1 MTSRTTPMDG
11 PRAWAGTG
19 LLVIALLSG
28 VWTLGALVADG
39 PWTAVSAL
47 VVLVLAGVTGSV
59 RRSTRSRTAPSAWGL
74 TVAVLVLGALYGG
87 RGTGPSLPLPTP
99 ETFERLTRLARS
111 GVEAIADGRIPV
123 EPVRGLELLVVAGA
137 AAAFLAADLIA
148 LGLGRAGMSGLV
160 LVALW
165 TPAVAFERNPPVPVL
180 LVGGLAF
187 LLLLSVTR
195 PLPGHGGRAFSLDAG
210 PAVATAAVVT
220 ALAVVAGP
228 VTTALPFFGA
238 VRLPSTWGPAGL
250 DGPLRLST
258 DLDMRSSLAPRS
270 DRPVL
275 TYTTTTPDVGPLRMF
290 TLVDFDG
297 TEWQR
302 TESIETDLSPAEGWL
317 WPSSGIEPV
326 PEDTEQITIQI
337 GDLDQDRLPIP
348 VNPRNVSVD
357 GNWVYDVG
365 RDEVIGVGRT
375 TGDIRYVVTI
385 APRDLTAD
393 TLREDRPAD
402 AVAPSS
408 ALLTVPESAFVSDIR
423 TTAQQIVAGAPSAY
437 DQALALQSYFRNVEN
452 FRYDT
457 QVPDPAT
464 DDAVWDF
471 LTQRQ
476 GYCVQFATAMTI
488 MARTVGIP
496 ARLAIGFLPGRPS
509 TEVQGQYVVS
519 GRQAHAWPELYFDDA
534 GWVRFEPTPAAQTGA
549 PPLYADPFAGQF
561 QGPGGAPTA
570 PGQQT
575 ATPGASRG
583 AAEAAGPS
591 GQVSIGSASIPLAL
605 VLGVAV
611 LIAAALVGVLLV
623 WRARRRRARVVVP
636 DGPDAWWTE
645 LRTRLLIHGVSWSD
659 ATTPR
664 QAADVIRERQ
674 RERHDAQEAGAAL
687 DALVAAVEKERYG
700 PAPGT
705 WPAEQLR
712 DWVQAIE
719 RPWVPVDDE
728 PDRLVGASRRS

>member
-1 MTSRTTPMDG
+1 MDG
-11 PRAWAGTG
+11 PRAWVGTG
-19 LLVIALLSG
+19 LLVVAVLSG
-28 VWTLGALVADG
+28 VWTVGVLVADG
-39 PWTAVSAL
+39 PWTSVSIVVV
-47 VVLVLAGVTGSV
+47 VVLAAVTGSV
-59 RRSTRSRTAPSAWGL
+59 RRSSRSRTAPSAWGL
-74 TVAVLVLGALYGG
+74 VTAVLVLGAIYAG

-99 ETFERLTRLARS
+99 ETLERFTRLARS

-123 EPVRGLELLVVAGA
+123 EPARGLELLVVSGA
-137 AAAFLAADLIA
+137 AASFLAADLIA
-148 LGLGRAGMSGLV
+148 LGLGRAGLSGLV

-165 TPAVAFERNPPVPVL
+165 SPAVAFERNPPVPVL
-180 LVGGLAF
+180 LIGGVAF
-187 LLLLSVTR
+187 LLLLTVTR
-195 PLPGHGGRAFSLDAG
+195 PQGGRGGRALSLDAG
-210 PAVATAAVVT
+210 PAVATAALVT
-220 ALAVVAGP
+220 VLAVVTGP
-228 VTTALPFFGA
+228 ATAALPFFGSL
-238 VRLPSTWGPAGL
+238 RLPSTWGPAGL

-297 TEWQR
+297 TEWRR
-302 TESIETDLSPAEGWL
+302 TESLGADLTTAAGWL
-317 WPSSGIEPV
+317 WPSPGIDPE

-348 VNPRNVSVD
+348 VNPRNLSID
-357 GNWVYDVG
+357 GTWLYDGG

-375 TGDIRYVVTI
+375 TGDARYTVTI
-385 APRDLTAD
+385 APRDLTPE
-393 TLREDRPAD
+393 TLRAD
-402 AVAPSS
+402 GPGAAVPSS
-408 ALLTVPESAFVSDIR
+408 SSVLAVPESAFVADIR
-423 TTAQQIVAGAPSAY
+423 ATAQQVVAGAPTTY

-457 QVPDPAT
+457 QVPAPAT

-471 LTQRQ
+471 LSQRE

-488 MARTVGIP
+488 MARSVGIP

-519 GRQAHAWPELYFDDA
+519 GRQAHAWPELYFEDA

-570 PGQQT
+570 PSGQT
-575 ATPGASRG
+575 ATPGVSPG
-583 AAEAAGPS
+583 AAQGGGTP
-591 GQVSIGSASIPLAL
+591 GQVNIGSATFPVSL
-605 VLGVAV
+605 VVGVAV
-611 LIAAALVGVLLV
+611 LLLGALVGLVLA
-623 WRARRRRARVVVP
+623 WRARVRRAHVVVP

-645 LRTRLLIHGVSWSD
+645 LRSRLRVHGVTWSD

-664 QAADVIRERQ
+664 QAAAVIRESR
-674 RERHDAQEAGAAL
+674 RAEPDAEEALGAL
-687 DALVAAVEKERYG
+687 DALVTAVENERYG
-700 PAPGT
+700 PTPT
-705 WPAEQLR
+705 VWPAEQLQA
-712 DWVQAIE
+712 WVEAIE
-719 RPWVPVDDE
+719 RPWVRVEVDQDG
-728 PDRLVGASRRS
+728 LVGTAARP